1 MLITAG
7 SCDDS
12 LVRPRVVLRLQRRQP
27 RRGRCRRHSSD
38 GRCVWIW
45 IKRVYLELTNFHYYD
60 AQWKVFNTN
69 RVMNYTYYPVESMSQ
84 CFDSSYRLTEVL
96 KSLSIKTVDEN
107 RIIILP
113 RAENVIT
120 VNIRSLPVNPS
131 LGRKQKSWLELL
143 TGCTIYSKVSRLHD
157 CCSSSP

>member
-1 MLITAG
+1 MLITAR

-12 LVRPRVVLRLQRRQP
+12 LVRPRVVLRLQRRQS

-60 AQWKVFNTN
+60 AQWKVFNIGWTIP
-69 RVMNYTYYPVESMSQ
+69 TTQCSGIPV
-84 CFDSSYRLTEVL
+84 CLNVLTAL
-96 KSLSIKTVDEN
+96 TACRKLSIKTVDEN

-131 LGRKQKSWLELL
+131 LGRVHKSWLELL